1 MYVRTYNKMEFTMFD
16 ANNNEFNVMKER
28 VWWNLTEWWNLVE
41 FDRMVE
47 SGRIRTNCGYYT
59 Q

>member
-28 VWWNLTEWWNLVE
+28 VRLNGGIWWNLIEYGGF
-41 FDRMVE
+41 FD
-47 SGRIRTNCGYYT
+47 
-59 Q
+59 